1 MSSPYV
7 LPLDL
12 DPARLGA
19 FAASQPHGFILDSGD
34 APDGWQFIGFRPRW
48 TLTCRGELRVLCRDG
63 AIETSRGRALDALR
77 SVLNAWRLD
86 PEGDAPP
93 FWGGGV
99 GFLSYDLGWQLERLP
114 RRTEDDLAT
123 PELAWAF
130 YDAVVAVPA
139 TGTPLLCISPAPGE
153 SQDVLVAKRAAWE
166 RELRALPGHE
176 PAPPGRAT
184 GAPKATFT
192 RDAYLRAVETLK
204 EHIAAGDLYQA
215 NLSQRFAIP
224 FGGDAHAFFEA
235 LRAHNPAPFA
245 AFLSWPDMT
254 VASSSPERFLRL
266 RRGHVE
272 TSPIKGTRPRGRTPA
287 EDQALAHMLATSLK
301 DRAEH
306 LMIVDLE
313 RNDLGRVCR
322 IGSVHVPERFVLEA
336 HPTVWHLV
344 STVAGELRADRD
356 LIDLLAATFPGGSIT
371 GAPKL
376 KAMEILDG
384 LEPTRRGLYTG
395 SIGYL
400 GRDGTMDLNIVIR
413 TAILKDDTAYLQV
426 GGGIVA
432 DSDPAAEYQETLD
445 KAKAFFRTLG
455 VESACGLS

>member
-7 LPLDL
+7 RPLDL
-12 DPARLGA
+12 DPDQVRA
-19 FAASQPHGFILDSGD
+19 FAASQPYGFVLDSGQS
-34 APDGWQFIGFRPRW
+34 PEGWQFVGWRPRW
-48 TLTCRGELRVLCRDG
+48 TLTCRGELRILCRDG
-63 AIETSRGRALDALR
+63 ELETSRGPALESLR
-77 SVLNAWRLD
+77 TVLAAWRLD
-86 PEGDAPP
+86 PEGVTPP

-114 RRTEDDLAT
+114 RRIEDDLGT
-123 PELAWAF
+123 PELSWAF
-130 YDAVVAVPA
+130 YDAVVAIP
-139 TGTPLLCISPAPGE
+139 TIGTPLLCITPAPGE
-153 SQDVLVAKRAAWE
+153 RLEDMDAKRAAWE
-166 RELRALPGHE
+166 RELRSLPTPE
-176 PAPPGRAT
+176 PVPAGRAAGT
-184 GAPKATFT
+184 PRATFS
-192 RDAYLRAVETLK
+192 RDAYMRSVETILD
-204 EHIAAGDLYQA
+204 HIAAGDLYQA

-224 FGGDAHAFFEA
+224 FEGDAFGWFEA

-245 AFLSWPDMT
+245 AFLNWPDMT
-254 VASSSPERFLRL
+254 VVSSSPERFIRL
-266 RRGHVE
+266 HAGRVE
-272 TSPIKGTRPRGRTPA
+272 TAPIKGTRPRGKTPA
-287 EDQALAHMLATSLK
+287 EDQALAHTLATSLK

-344 STVAGELRADRD
+344 STVAGQLPPERD
-356 LIDLLAATFPGGSIT
+356 EVDLLAATFPGGSIT

-376 KAMEILDG
+376 RSMEILEG

-400 GRDGTMDLNIVIR
+400 GRAGQLDLNIAIR
-413 TAILKDDTAYLQV
+413 TAILKDGTAYLQV

-445 KAKAFFRTLG
+445 KARAFFRTLG
-455 VESACGLS
+455 VETACELS

>member
-7 LPLDL
+7 RPLNL
-12 DPARLGA
+12 DPDKLRA
-19 FAASQPHGFILDSGD
+19 FAATRPYGFVLDSGD
-34 APDGWQFIGFRPRW
+34 APGGWQFIGWHPRW
-48 TLTCRGELRVLCRDG
+48 MLTCRGELCILSRDG
-63 AIETSRGRALDALR
+63 QLETSRGPALEALR
-77 SVLNAWRLD
+77 TVLAAWRMD
-86 PEGDAPP
+86 PEGAAPP

-114 RRTEDDLAT
+114 RRIEDDLAT
-123 PELAWAF
+123 PELSWAF
-130 YDAVVAVPA
+130 YDAVIAVP
-139 TGTPLLCISPAPGE
+139 TSGSPLLCVTPAPGE
-153 SQDVLVAKRAAWE
+153 DPEALEAKREAWE
-166 RELRALPGHE
+166 RDLRSLPAPE
-176 PAPPGRAT
+176 PAPAGRAA
-184 GAPKATFT
+184 GAPRATFS
-192 RDAYLRAVETLK
+192 REAYMRAVETIQ

-224 FGGDAHAFFEA
+224 FEGDPFGYFEA
-235 LRAHNPAPFA
+235 LRLHNPAPFA
-245 AFLSWPDMT
+245 AFLNWPEMT
-254 VASSSPERFLRL
+254 ILSSSPERFIRL
-266 RRGHVE
+266 REGRVE
-272 TSPIKGTRPRGRTPA
+272 TAPIKGTRPRGSSPA
-287 EDQALAHMLATSLK
+287 EDRALAQMLETSPK

-344 STVAGELRADRD
+344 STVAGELAPEHDEV
-356 LIDLLAATFPGGSIT
+356 DLLAATFPGGSIT

-376 KAMEILDG
+376 RSMEILEG

-400 GRDGTMDLNIVIR
+400 GRSGQMDLNIAIR
-413 TAILKDDTAYLQV
+413 TAILKDKTAYLQV

-432 DSDPAAEYQETLD
+432 DSEPASEYQETLD
-445 KAKAFFRTLG
+445 KARAFFRTLG
-455 VESACGLS
+455 VESACELC